1 MAHAS
6 SRNGVVVLALALA
19 LALGLA
25 ACGNAKPFDYQQEA
39 DEMKPGSGLF
49 TGKQG
54 KFVIFGSSATKPEQ
68 RQPEEKTSPAK

>member
-1 MAHAS
+1 MANVS
-6 SRNGVVVLALALA
+6 SRNGVVVVV

-49 TGKQG
+49 SGKKG
-54 KFVIFGSSATKPEQ
+54 ELVIFGSSATKSEEHKPQ
-68 RQPEEKTSPAK
+68 EKTSPAR

>member
-1 MAHAS
+1 MIANTS
-6 SRNGVVVLALALA
+6 LGNSLV

-49 TGKQG
+49 SGKKG
-54 KFVIFGSSATKPEQ
+54 EFVIFGSSGTKS
-68 RQPEEKTSPAK
+68 EEKKSPAK

>member
-1 MAHAS
+1 MANAPL
-6 SRNGVVVLALALA
+6 RNGLIVVV

-49 TGKQG
+49 SGKKG
-54 KFVIFGSSATKPEQ
+54 EFAVFGSSGTKSEKPKAQ
-68 RQPEEKTSPAK
+68 EKTSPAK

>member
-1 MAHAS
+1 MIANTS
-6 SRNGVVVLALALA
+6 LGNSLIVVV

-49 TGKQG
+49 SGKKG
-54 KFVIFGSSATKPEQ
+54 EFVIFGSSGTKS
-68 RQPEEKTSPAK
+68 EEKKSPAK